1 VTAERRRLHAL
12 LILAVALKLL
22 FHAVYLPVWEGPDE
36 PFHLGRIL
44 PGQSRAAGSR
54 DVMLQETISRS
65 VAANPCA
72 DDLRRVFD
80 CQAFSGTGAF
90 NALRPA
96 SPQEPLPREVV
107 NYESHQPPTFYAFA
121 GVLTR
126 ALAIDDPVNALL
138 LVRLLSVA
146 LVLAGLILVAR
157 ANPGAPTLLSLLLLF
172 PGAAESLA
180 RAANDSMVFVMSAIL
195 AFALS
200 RRNAWLIVCAIAI
213 APTVKLTAAPFIAAA
228 LIRLW
233 MDGDRRL
240 AVTSLLASLLVVPVQ
255 ALRGWAWG
263 GTVEL
268 NQARIAFDEP
278 FVESAIGMARSLYTI
293 AKTTL
298 WLGNWSFFRAPAAL
312 LVVTAIACVALV
324 LVCRPGGSRTSRAA
338 FGGGLATLLAGVIA
352 FAVAHRSLF
361 GQWGGVGGW
370 YMWGVMPWLAVGLR
384 ENLDVIDE
392 KTERLALQGG
402 IVLAVVYNALWLR
415 AAVAAYGSW

>member
-1 VTAERRRLHAL
+1 VTTAGRRLNAL
-12 LILAVALKLL
+12 LVVAAAFKLL
-22 FHAVYLPVWEGPDE
+22 IHAVYLPAWEGPDE

-44 PGQSRAAGSR
+44 PGQSQTADSR
-54 DVMLQETISRS
+54 DVMLQESISRS

-90 NALRPA
+90 NLLGPARPR
-96 SPQEPLPREVV
+96 EPFPREVV
-107 NYESHQPPTFYAFA
+107 NYESHQPPTFYAVA
-121 GVLTR
+121 SVLVR

-138 LVRLLSVA
+138 LVRLFSVA
-146 LVLAGLILVAR
+146 IVLAGLVLVAR
-157 ANPGAPTLLSLLLLF
+157 ADPGASTLLSLLLLL

-180 RAANDSMVFVMSAIL
+180 RASNDSMVFVMSAIL

-200 RRNAWLIVCAIAI
+200 RRNSWLIVGAIAI

-233 MDGDRRL
+233 MDGERRL
-240 AVTSLLASLLVVPVQ
+240 AVMSLLASLLVVPVQ

-278 FVESAIGMARSLYTI
+278 LAESAIGIARSLYTI

-298 WLGNWSFFRAPAAL
+298 WLGNWSFFRAPATL
-312 LVVTAIACVALV
+312 LIVTAIACAALA
-324 LVCRPGGSRTSRAA
+324 LVCRPGGSKTSRLA
-338 FGGGLATLLAGVIA
+338 FGAGLATLLAGVVA

-370 YMWGVMPWLAVGLR
+370 YLWGVMPWLAIGLR
-384 ENLDVIDE
+384 ENLNFVDE
-392 KTERLALQGG
+392 RVARLALHGG
-402 IVLAVVYNALWLR
+402 IALAVVYNVFWFH
-415 AAVAAYGSW
+415 AAVARYGFW